1 MAIEAQQGMP
11 GGAGAISE
19 VTRDLAAW
27 IAGARERPL
36 PPEVAEKA
44 KHHTLDTLAAMVSG
58 SRLRPG
64 ELGVAYARAQHGAPE
79 AGVAGTAL
87 VTSAELAAFANGM
100 TAHADETDDSHAPSF
115 THPGCAVVPAALAM
129 AEREARS
136 GAELLR
142 AIVLGYELCARS
154 TMSLGRDELYA
165 AGHSTHAFGGLFG
178 AAAAAGALAGL
189 DEQGSRWLLSYAAQQ
204 AAGITSWARDEEHI
218 EKAFHFG
225 AMPASRGVLAASLVA
240 FGFSGVDDVLAG
252 PRNFFEA
259 FSERPD
265 PGLLTRELGKRY
277 EILHANIKKWPVGS
291 PIQAALDSAQALR
304 SEHDLVPEAI
314 ARVAV
319 RLPDIEA
326 HVVDDRSMPDINVQ
340 HLVAVMLHDGELGFA
355 SAHDY
360 ERMSDPAVLALRERL
375 TLVHDAELGTARP
388 RRQAIVEVETTDGR
402 RLSHRTRAVRGT
414 ADSPMERAEVEAK
427 SLDLLAPVLGGER
440 AGTLVAAVGEI
451 EALGDAR
458 ELRPLL
464 AG

>member
-1 MAIEAQQGMP
+1 VTTETQSD
-11 GGAGAISE
+11 AGAISE

-27 IAGARERPL
+27 MAGARERPL

-64 ELGVAYARAQHGAPE
+64 ELGVAYARGQRGAAE

-87 VTSAELAAFANGM
+87 VTSAEVAAFANGM

-129 AEREARS
+129 AEREGR
-136 GAELLR
+136 GGGELLR
-142 AIVLGYELCARS
+142 AIVLGYELCARI

-178 AAAAAGALAGL
+178 AAAAAGTLAGL
-189 DEQGSRWLLSYAAQQ
+189 DERRSRWLLSYAAQQ
-204 AAGITSWARDEEHI
+204 AAGITCWARDEEHI

-240 FGFSGVDDVLAG
+240 FGFSGVDDVLSG

-259 FSERPD
+259 FSESPD
-265 PGLLTRELGKRY
+265 PALLTRELGERY
-277 EILHANIKKWPVGS
+277 EIVHANIKKWPVGS

-304 SEHDLVPEAI
+304 SEHGLVPEAI
-314 ARVAV
+314 ARVTV

-326 HVVDDRSMPDINVQ
+326 HVVDDRAMPDINAQ
-340 HLVAVMLHDGELGFA
+340 HLVAVMLLDGELGFA
-355 SAHDY
+355 SAHNY

-375 TLVHDAELGTARP
+375 TLVHDAELGAARP

-414 ADSPMERAEVEAK
+414 SDWPMERAEVEAK
-427 SLDLLAPVLGGER
+427 CLDLLAPVIGTER
-440 AGTLVAAVGEI
+440 SRALVAAVWEI
-451 EALGDAR
+451 EVLADAR
-458 ELRPLL
+458 ELRSLL

>member
-1 MAIEAQQGMP
+1 MATKTKSD
-11 GGAGAISE
+11 AGAISE

-27 IAGARERPL
+27 MAGARERPL

-64 ELGVAYARAQHGAPE
+64 ELGVAYARGQHGAPE
-79 AGVAGTAL
+79 AGVAGTTL

-129 AEREARS
+129 AEREGRG

-142 AIVLGYELCARS
+142 ATVLGYELCARI

-189 DEQGSRWLLSYAAQQ
+189 DEQRSRWLLSYAAQQ

-265 PGLLTRELGKRY
+265 PELLTRELGERY

-304 SEHDLVPEAI
+304 SEHGFAPEAI
-314 ARVAV
+314 ARITV

-326 HVVDDRSMPDINVQ
+326 HVVDNRSMPDINVQ
-340 HLVAVMLHDGELGFA
+340 HLVAVMLLDGEISFA

-360 ERMSDPAVLALRERL
+360 ARMSDPAVLGLRERL

-427 SLDLLAPVLGGER
+427 CLDLLAPVLGAER
-440 AGTLVAAVGEI
+440 AGALVA
-451 EALGDAR
+451 
-458 ELRPLL
+458 
-464 AG
+464 